1 MALLQQIIQLL
12 TEPPGTVVFHLV
24 TLFALQAIFALS
36 LGQWRQNRTNK
47 QAGQTAVSAAIIFLA
62 RLLLMLVSLVVS
74 SDPERT
80 IAVLPPLEQAVH
92 AITAVFL
99 IWALLPP
106 HPKYPR
112 LNTLAL
118 ALTTVLIIITYL
130 FFAQD
135 WPAQATLNT
144 VYNASL
150 QASIWGIFQI
160 ALLIA
165 GIILLMTSA
174 ELRNSLHVVILAILL
189 IASLVHFWNFPEIIP
204 TQTNIAYWIR
214 LGHLITFPLWAVLTY
229 QYSLGSRTRPNNWGL
244 THSLIPALN
253 LFTQVAQSLQQD
265 DILPHAIRL
274 VRQMVNVVFV
284 GIGVL
289 EQENEQ
295 TVHVTSNLTD
305 SGTPH
310 QWQLDLIDWPSFR
323 LAFEQERGVELLPN
337 GLGARQLYDL
347 YDELKAGPFGT
358 MLVQPLLAGKKRI
371 GLLLLAKAQGEAEWT
386 HQERT
391 LIATVG
397 SYLGQLLAH
406 SLAYEAARRGENP
419 LPFPPQQ
426 EQLTTLTQER
436 DKLRTD
442 LDRLRRQLLQSEATA
457 AQTRQQAY
465 SLAATLE
472 EMEREDRDD
481 KIQLLEAEI
490 TTLRQ
495 SLEQAEETL
504 AMAAANDSGLGTEW
518 VMTTITRYSA
528 QLEEA
533 QAIIHALET
542 KLARRERGPVDEVVL
557 LLAEELRT
565 PVTSISGYTDLM
577 LSESVGNIST
587 QQREFLQRVRAN
599 SERISTLLD
608 QIIQLMLVTKPASLP
623 QMEQADMQTAIETAV
638 SSLITQIR
646 DNHLRL
652 DLHIDHNLPQLPL
665 NPHTLHQIIANL
677 LDNACRSSGKN
688 GHIGIRAAANAI
700 HTPNHSGQQ
709 EKLEFI
715 HLEISDS
722 GGGIP
727 IADLPRTFAPQQHS
741 DEPLISGLGD
751 TGAGLAITQSLIESS
766 GGRIWV
772 DSQPGVGSTFSVLFP
787 LTTNGHSHHANGS
800 A

>member
-36 LGQWRQNRTNK
+36 LGQWRNNRSNR
-47 QAGQTAVSAAIIFLA
+47 QAGQTAVSAAVIFLA
-62 RLLLMLVSLVVS
+62 RLVLMLVGLVVS
-74 SDPERT
+74 SDPDRAT
-80 IAVLPPLEQAVH
+80 AVLPPLEQAVH
-92 AITAVFL
+92 ALTAVFL

-106 HPKYPR
+106 YKKYPR
-112 LNTLAL
+112 LNTLL
-118 ALTTVLIIITYL
+118 LIFTTILIGTIYL

-135 WPAQATLNT
+135 WPAQAALNT
-144 VYNASL
+144 VYNASA
-150 QASIWGIFQI
+150 QASVWGIFQI
-160 ALLIA
+160 VMLSI

-214 LGHLITFPLWAVLTY
+214 LAHLIAFPLWAVLTY
-229 QYSLGSRTRPNNWGL
+229 QYGLSIRSRQGNWAP
-244 THSLIPALN
+244 THNLIPALN
-253 LFTQVAQSLQQD
+253 LFTQVIQSLQQD
-265 DILPHAIRL
+265 DILPYIIRL

-284 GIGVL
+284 GVGVL
-289 EQENEQ
+289 EEGSEQ
-295 TVHVTSNLTD
+295 TIDVSSYLSENA
-305 SGTPH
+305 TPH
-310 QWQLDLIDWPSFR
+310 NWRLDLVDWPSFR

-347 YDELKAGPFGT
+347 YDELQSGPFGA

-371 GLLLLAKAQGEAEWT
+371 GLLLLAKDKHEAEWSN
-386 HQERT
+386 QERT
-391 LIATVG
+391 LIATIG
-397 SYLGQLLAH
+397 SYVGQVLAH
-406 SLAYEAARRGENP
+406 SQAYAAAQRGDTPLATVA
-419 LPFPPQQ
+419 QQ
-426 EQLTTLTQER
+426 QQLNTLTTER
-436 DKLRTD
+436 DKLRAE
-442 LDRLRRQLLQSEATA
+442 LDRLRSQLLQSEAKA

-472 EMEREDRDD
+472 EMEREDRNE
-481 KIQLLEAEI
+481 KIQALETEI

-504 AMAAANDSGLGTEW
+504 AIAAASDGGLSPEW
-518 VMTTITRYSA
+518 VMVTITRYSA

-533 QAIIHALET
+533 QALIQSLEG
-542 KLARRERGPVDEVVL
+542 KLSRRERGPVDEVVM

-565 PVTSISGYTDLM
+565 PITSISGYTDLM
-577 LSESVGNIST
+577 LNEAVGNVST

-599 SERISTLLD
+599 SERIGTLLD
-608 QIIQLMLVTKPASLP
+608 QIIQLMRVAEPAPLP
-623 QMEQADMQTAIETAV
+623 QVEQADVRTAVETAV

-646 DNHLRL
+646 DSQLRL
-652 DLHIDHNLPQLPL
+652 DLHVDDNLPQLPIS
-665 NPHTLHQIIANL
+665 PHALHQIVANL
-677 LDNACRSSGKN
+677 LDNACRSSGKS
-688 GHIGIRAAANAI
+688 GHIGIRAEANAI
-700 HTPNHSGQQ
+700 YTPGSNGHQ

-715 HLEISDS
+715 HLEVSDS

-727 IADLPRTFAPQQHS
+727 VADLSRAFMPQQHS
-741 DEPLISGLGD
+741 HEPLISGLGD
-751 TGAGLAITQSLIESS
+751 TGAGLAVTQSLIENN

-772 DSQPGVGSTFSVLFP
+772 DTEPGVGSTFSVLFP
-787 LTTNGHSHHANGS
+787 LSANGHLNGS